1 GSPSARPS
9 QALAAAAGQV
19 GGRGGFVPSTT
30 SIAIPQN
37 QGPLLN
43 PDGTINNL
51 ALAPT
56 GTLKPG
62 QIRREQFVARF
73 VGPYSVV
80 PGRTSTEAMQPLI
93 QGAGTA
99 NTMLHSDIQIRL
111 VTPKDPTLPIGGTTT
126 IFDRNVNTNT
136 ALGLDL
142 AAPQSNVDRG
152 GRPDHIP

>member
-1 GSPSARPS
+1 LLSAITGVLAMHRLTPHGSPSARPS

-30 SIAIPQN
+30 SIAIPSN

-56 GTLKPG
+56 GTLKPA
-62 QIRREQFVARF
+62 QLRRELFVARF
-73 VGPYSVV
+73 VGPYSIV
-80 PGRTSTEAMQPLI
+80 PGRTSTEAIQTLI

-99 NTMLHSDIQIRL
+99 NTMLHCDIQMRL
-111 VTPKDPTLPIGGTTT
+111 VTPKDPNSPIGGVSS
-126 IFDRNVNTNT
+126 IFDRNLNT
-136 ALGLDL
+136 
-142 AAPQSNVDRG
+142 
-152 GRPDHIP
+152 